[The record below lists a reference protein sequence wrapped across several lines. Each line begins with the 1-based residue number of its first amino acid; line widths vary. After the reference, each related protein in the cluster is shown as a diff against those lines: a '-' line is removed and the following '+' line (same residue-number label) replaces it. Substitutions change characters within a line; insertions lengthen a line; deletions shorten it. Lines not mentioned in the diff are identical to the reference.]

1 MCSRYLDNNN
11 RHHTAANASW
21 SRWWSAFQGCLGVY
35 EWVCGL
41 LSCNLSPF
49 FANRHFDVTNGFI
62 PLHSSSDHSTRPLF
76 GNSASQ
82 PQNTFL
88 PWPNI
93 SPHLGGGTPLSKD
106 MIPSS
111 KTCPTLFCH
120 PKNSVH
126 FLKRISVSQI
136 MIFFFFMPD
145 NNIWESRLTDM
156 SDYII

>member
-11 RHHTAANASW
+11 RHHTSADVSW

-41 LSCNLSPF
+41 LSYNLPPF
-49 FANRHFDVTNGFI
+49 FASIHFDVTNGSIPFI
-62 PLHSSSDHSTRPLF
+62 PLLITPPDPLF

-82 PQNTFL
+82 HQNTFL

-93 SPHLGGGTPLSKD
+93 SPHKSPPLSKD
-106 MIPSS
+106 MIHLS

-120 PKNSVH
+120 PTNSAN
-126 FLKRISVSQI
+126 FLQIIIISTDI
-136 MIFFFFMPD
+136 DFFFMPG
-145 NNIWESRLTDM
+145 ILESRVAAI
-156 SDYII
+156 SHYII